1 MSPEFTPARIDRRPP
16 PVSWPAVGLV
26 VLAAFAAAGLFW
38 APLIFGGSL
47 HGHDWTSHHFGYFD
61 WVRIAMSEYGTL
73 PLYMADAWVTPN
85 FVGNAESPGLGPL
98 AWLLLILPTGV
109 YIKLLIV
116 VFTAAGLAGMFLL
129 LRDLGAHESLAV
141 FGAVAFAFGGFF
153 TSHIAVGHHWAMGGW
168 LLPVMLLLY
177 RRAVFGSVAALVAAA
192 VVDALTIMGGQHQP
206 FVWQNLVLSF
216 FAVLW
221 SIQLRSWLPA
231 LRWAAIV
238 VGAAALGAV
247 KILPMGLEFA
257 DYAPLAT
264 LQGLPVGLLLL
275 SLVGPGQSAA
285 QLDPRIVFEYGA
297 GWWEY
302 AFYLGPVA
310 LAAVFVGCVAGRRAW
325 PLLAIGIFF
334 LALSLE
340 PGGAWAL
347 LEELPIWRSQRCPSR
362 FLFLSLFAF
371 TVVGASGL
379 ERLRQRASV
388 RLPRVAVAAAWLLA
402 GFVAGDLWIASR
414 PWQDEATGPAIERVD
429 HRPRPLEL
437 RSAGGRARLEA
448 FEPNRLRYRVHAN
461 GESAVV
467 LPVRFGKSGVEW
479 SVEAD
484 GIEDSSELRLSARQ
498 GKLALNVPQG
508 EHEIVLHY
516 RPPGLR
522 AGVALSGVT
531 VAVLLGWTI
540 HRSRSR
546 RGGAQDTG

>member
-1 MSPEFTPARIDRRPP
+1 MSPEFTPVRNDGRPP
-16 PVSWPAVGLV
+16 AVSWPVVARV
-26 VLAAFAAAGLFW
+26 VLAALAAAGLFW
-38 APLIFGGSL
+38 APLIFGGAL

-98 AWLLLILPTGV
+98 AWLLLILPTGA

-116 VFTAAGLAGMFLL
+116 VFSAAGLAGMFLL

-141 FGAVAFAFGGFF
+141 FGAVVFAFGGFF
-153 TSHIAVGHHWAMGGW
+153 TSHIGVGHHWAMGGW
-168 LLPVMLLLY
+168 LLPVMLLLF
-177 RRAVFGSVAALVAAA
+177 RRAVFGSVGALVAAA
-192 VVDALTIMGGQHQP
+192 VVNALTIMGGQHQP

-221 SIQLRSWLPA
+221 SIEIRSWLPA

-238 VGAAALGAV
+238 VGALALGAV
-247 KILPMGLEFA
+247 KILPVGLEFA
-257 DYAPLAT
+257 DYAPTAT
-264 LQGLPVGLLLL
+264 VQGLPVVSLLL

-302 AFYLGPVA
+302 AFYMGPVA
-310 LAAVFVGCVAGRRAW
+310 LAAVLVGCVVGRRAW
-325 PLLAIGIFF
+325 PLLTIGVFF
-334 LALSLE
+334 LALALE

-347 LEELPIWRSQRCPSR
+347 LEDLPIWRSQRGPSR

-371 TVVGASGL
+371 TVVGAVGL
-379 ERLRQRASV
+379 ERLRQRASL
-388 RLPRVAVAAAWLLA
+388 RLPRVAVAAAWSLA
-402 GFVAGDLWIASR
+402 AFVTGDLWIASR

-437 RSAGGRARLEA
+437 RSAGGSARLER
-448 FEPNRLRYRVHAN
+448 FEPNRLSYRIDAS
-461 GESAVV
+461 GESFVV
-467 LPVRFGKSGVEW
+467 LPVRFGKRGVEW

-484 GIEDSSELRLSARQ
+484 GIEDPAELRLSARQ
-498 GKLALNVPQG
+498 GKLALNLPQG
-508 EHEIVLHY
+508 EREIVLRY

-522 AGVALSGVT
+522 AGAALSGVS
-531 VAVLLGWTI
+531 VAGLLGWTI

-546 RGGAQDTG
+546 RGGAQDVG

>member
-1 MSPEFTPARIDRRPP
+1 MSPEFTPARNDGRPP
-16 PVSWPAVGLV
+16 AVSWPAVARV
-26 VLAAFAAAGLFW
+26 VLAALAAAGLFW
-38 APLIFGGSL
+38 APLIFGGAL

-98 AWLLLILPTGV
+98 AWLLLILPTGA

-116 VFTAAGLAGMFLL
+116 VFSAAGLAGMFLL

-141 FGAVAFAFGGFF
+141 FGAVVFAFGGFF
-153 TSHIAVGHHWAMGGW
+153 TSHIGVGHHWAMGGW
-168 LLPVMLLLY
+168 LLPVMLLLF
-177 RRAVFGSVAALVAAA
+177 RRAVFGSVGALVAAA
-192 VVDALTIMGGQHQP
+192 VVNALTIMGGQHQP

-221 SIQLRSWLPA
+221 SIEIRSWLPA

-238 VGAAALGAV
+238 VGALALGAV
-247 KILPMGLEFA
+247 KILPVGLEFA
-257 DYAPLAT
+257 DYAPTAT
-264 LQGLPVGLLLL
+264 VQGLPVVSLLL

-302 AFYLGPVA
+302 AFYMGPVA
-310 LAAVFVGCVAGRRAW
+310 LAAVLVGCVVGRRAW
-325 PLLAIGIFF
+325 PLLTIGVFF
-334 LALSLE
+334 LALALE

-347 LEELPIWRSQRCPSR
+347 LEDLPIWRSQRGPSR

-371 TVVGASGL
+371 TVVGALGL
-379 ERLRQRASV
+379 ERLRQRASL
-388 RLPRVAVAAAWLLA
+388 RLPRVAVAAAWSLA
-402 GFVAGDLWIASR
+402 AFVTGDLWIASR

-437 RSAGGRARLEA
+437 RSAGGSARLER
-448 FEPNRLRYRVHAN
+448 FEPNRLSYRIDAS
-461 GESAVV
+461 GESFVV
-467 LPVRFGKSGVEW
+467 LPVRFGKRGVEW

-484 GIEDSSELRLSARQ
+484 GIEDPAELRLSARQ
-498 GKLALNVPQG
+498 GKLALNLPQG
-508 EHEIVLHY
+508 EREIVLRY

-522 AGVALSGVT
+522 AGAALSGVT
-531 VAVLLGWTI
+531 VAGLLGWTI

-546 RGGAQDTG
+546 RGGAQDVG